1 MVSSTGDM
9 HYADDRSPAQ
19 RQAAAK
25 ARRTWPELAA
35 FAGDYSFEL
44 DDFQIQACRIL
55 EDGHGVLVCAPTGAG
70 KTVVGE
76 FAVHLALAEGAKCFY
91 TTPIKALS
99 NQKFNDLTAVHGAEN
114 VGLLTGDTVINGEA
128 PIVVMTTEVLRNMI
142 YAGSPTLS
150 GLRYVVMDEVHYLA
164 DRFRG
169 AVWEEIIIEL
179 PQEVRVVSLSATVS
193 NAEEFGDWLKSVRG
207 STEVVVSETRP
218 VPLWQHMMVGGSLL
232 DLFEPDGD
240 YVSKELLKKDARAR
254 ERSERHG
261 GGRRRGRPHVER
273 GRVVERLDGAGL
285 LPAIYFI
292 FSRAGCDAAVDEC
305 VRAGLQLTGGA
316 ERDEII
322 DYATAATA
330 HIEAR
335 DLEAVGF
342 ERWLDGLA
350 AGIAAHHAGLLPVFK
365 GVVEKLFERGLLK
378 AVFATETL
386 ALGINMP
393 ARSVVLERLIK
404 YDGSDHVMLT
414 PGQYTQLT
422 GRAGRR
428 GIDVEGHA
436 VTIWAQDI
444 RPKEVA
450 GLASKRTYPLNS
462 SFAPSYN
469 MAVNLIGAAGVDRAQ
484 EVLASSFAQFQSD
497 TEAVHIAEQARAV
510 GRKAAESA
518 EAAACDFGDFLE
530 YYELTQRLAHA
541 ERGAQKR
548 RKGARKDAA
557 RSTLGELRGGDVV
570 WIARGKHAGWA
581 VFLRPTSHR
590 KAGHD
595 PRWAVV
601 TADGWTGSLD
611 TSAFDGGVE
620 VATRIRIPK
629 HFNRKDPRE
638 RADLAASL
646 REATRDARKPT
657 RRGGAADTP
666 EIAKLRDEVR
676 AHPCRSC
683 PDTHQHTVHASRW
696 IRLHRE
702 EENLRRRAG
711 RREHSLA
718 RQFTAVREVLTE
730 FGYLEGEAVTD
741 SGRLLRNIF
750 CETDLLVAQCLRDG
764 VWEGMDA
771 PSLAAVASTV
781 IYESRFEEDEFFVAV
796 PGPINDAVAA
806 TGRRWEAIRRAENQ
820 RGLSL
825 TSKPQ
830 LGLAWPMYRWA
841 RGEEL
846 SKALA
851 ASDGPWPMPGGD
863 FVRWARRTADL
874 LHQMGTAARV
884 IGTRSSNALADEAF
898 DAVDAIR
905 RGVVADV

>member
-1 MVSSTGDM
+1 MVHSSGDVQ
-9 HYADDRSPAQ
+9 ADERSPAE
-19 RQAAAK
+19 RHTAAQ
-25 ARRTWPELAA
+25 ARRKWPELTS
-35 FAGDYSFEL
+35 FAEDYPFAL
-44 DDFQIQACRIL
+44 DDFQIRACRVL

-76 FAVHLALAEGAKCFY
+76 FAVHLALAEDAKCFY

-99 NQKFNDLTAVHGAEN
+99 NQKFNDLVDAHGAEN

-142 YAGSPTLS
+142 YAGSPTLG

-179 PQEVRVVSLSATVS
+179 PERVRVVSLSATVS

-218 VPLWQHMMVGGSLL
+218 VPLWQHMMVGGVLL

-240 YVSKELLKKDARAR
+240 YVNKELLKKDARAR
-254 ERSERHG
+254 ERSERSG
-261 GGRRRGRPHVER
+261 GGRRRGRPYVDR
-273 GRVVERLDGAGL
+273 GRVVSRLDSAAL

-305 VRAGLQLTGGA
+305 VRAGLRLTDGA
-316 ERDEII
+316 DRDAII
-322 DYATAATA
+322 DHATAACA
-330 HIEAR
+330 HIDPR

-342 ERWLDGLA
+342 DRWLDGLA
-350 AGIAAHHAGLLPVFK
+350 AGFAAHHAGLLPVFK
-365 GVVEKLFERGLLK
+365 EVVEKLFERGLLK
-378 AVFATETL
+378 VVFATETL

-404 YDGSDHVMLT
+404 YDGTDHVMLT

-436 VTIWAQDI
+436 VTVWADDI

-469 MAVNLIGAAGVDRAQ
+469 MSVNLINAAGVARAE

-497 TEAVHIAEQARAV
+497 TEAVHLAEQARALS
-510 GRKAAESA
+510 RKAAESA
-518 EAAACDFGDFLE
+518 GAAKCDKGDFLAYFE
-530 YYELTQRLAHA
+530 VTQRLSQA

-548 RKGARKDAA
+548 RKGSLRDAA
-557 RSTLGELRGGDVV
+557 RTSLEKLRGGDVV
-570 WIARGKHAGWA
+570 WISRGKRSGWA
-581 VFLRPTSHR
+581 VFLRASGR
-590 KAGHD
+590 GRHD
-595 PRWAVV
+595 LRWAVV
-601 TADGWTGSLD
+601 TDDGWTGSLD
-611 TSAFDGGVE
+611 STAFDGGVE
-620 VATRIRIPK
+620 VVTRVRLPK
-629 HFNRKDPRE
+629 HFNRKDVKHRN
-638 RADLAASL
+638 DLAAQL
-646 REATRDARKPT
+646 REATRDRSRPT
-657 RRGGAADTP
+657 RRGGAAETP
-666 EIAKLRDEVR
+666 EIARLREEVR
-676 AHPCRSC
+676 DNPCRDC
-683 PDTHQHTVHASRW
+683 PDAGQHTVHASRW
-696 IRLHRE
+696 LRLKRE
-702 EENLRRRAG
+702 VEHLKSRAG
-711 RREHSLA
+711 QREHSLA
-718 RQFTAVREVLTE
+718 RQFTAVREVLSE
-730 FGYLEGEAVTD
+730 FGYLEGETVTD

-764 VWEGMDA
+764 IWEGLEA
-771 PSLAAVASTV
+771 PALAAIASTV
-781 IYESRFEEDEFFVAV
+781 IYESRFEEDEYFVAI
-796 PGPINDAVAA
+796 PGPITDAVAA
-806 TGRRWEAIRRAENQ
+806 TGRRWEAIRRAENS

-825 TSKPQ
+825 ISKPQ
-830 LGLAWPMYRWA
+830 LGLAWPMYRWS

-851 ASDGPWPMPGGD
+851 AADGPWPMPGGD

-884 IGTRSSNALADEAF
+884 IGTKGSNKLADEAF

>member
-1 MVSSTGDM
+1 MVTADVP
-9 HYADDRSPAQ
+9 YADDRSPAQ
-19 RQAAAK
+19 RHAAAQ
-25 ARRTWPELAA
+25 ARRQWPQLAA
-35 FAGDYSFEL
+35 FAGDYPFEL
-44 DDFQIQACRIL
+44 DDFQVEACRIL
-55 EDGHGVLVCAPTGAG
+55 EGGHGVLVCAPTGAG

-99 NQKFNDLTAVHGAEN
+99 NQKFNDLVAAHGAEN
-114 VGLLTGDTVINGEA
+114 VGLLTGDTVVNGEA

-142 YAGSPTLS
+142 YAGSSTLH

-218 VPLWQHMMVGGSLL
+218 VPLWQHMMIGGALL

-254 ERSERHG
+254 ERNEGRT
-261 GGRRRGRPHVER
+261 GGRRRGGRPYVDR
-273 GRVVERLDGAGL
+273 GRVVSRLDQASL

-305 VRAGLQLTGGA
+305 VRAGLRLTDGR
-316 ERDEII
+316 ERDEIV
-322 DYATAATA
+322 DYATAAVA
-330 HIEAR
+330 HIDAA
-335 DLEAVGF
+335 DLDAVGF
-342 ERWLDGLA
+342 DRWLAGLA

-365 GVVEKLFERGLLK
+365 EVVEKLFERGLLK

-428 GIDVEGHA
+428 GIDIEGHA
-436 VTIWAQDI
+436 VTVWAEDV
-444 RPKEVA
+444 RPKELA

-469 MAVNLIGAAGVDRAQ
+469 MAVNLIGAAGVERAQ

-497 TEAVHIAEQARAV
+497 AEAVHIAEQARTLNRRA
-510 GRKAAESA
+510 A
-518 EAAACDFGDFLE
+518 EAAEGAECHLGDFLA
-530 YYELTQRLAHA
+530 YYDLTQQLAHA

-548 RKGARKDAA
+548 RKGALRDEA
-557 RSTLGELRGGDVV
+557 RTNLEKLRGGDVI
-570 WIARGKHAGWA
+570 WISRGKRTGWA
-581 VFLRPTSHR
+581 VFLRPTGGSRH
-590 KAGHD
+590 HD
-595 PRWAVV
+595 PRWSVL
-601 TADGWTGSLD
+601 TADGWAGTLE
-611 TSAFDGGVE
+611 TSAFDGGVQ
-620 VATRIRIPK
+620 VVTRIRMPK
-629 HFNRKDPRE
+629 RFDRRDAKART
-638 RADLAASL
+638 DLASSL
-646 REATRDARKPT
+646 REATRDRSRPT
-657 RRGGAADTP
+657 RRGGAAETP
-666 EIAKLRDEVR
+666 EIARLREEVK
-676 AHPCRSC
+676 AHPCRTC
-683 PDTHQHTVHASRW
+683 PDAGQHTVHAARWSR
-696 IRLHRE
+696 LKRE
-702 EENLRRRAG
+702 GELLRRRSE

-718 RQFTAVREVLTE
+718 RQFTAVREVLSE
-730 FGYLEGEAVTD
+730 FGYLDGETVTAD
-741 SGRLLRNIF
+741 GRLLRNLF
-750 CETDLLVAQCLRDG
+750 VETDLLVAQCLRDG
-764 VWEGMDA
+764 IWEGLDA
-771 PSLAAVASTV
+771 PSLAAIASTV

-796 PGPINDAVAA
+796 PGPITEPVAK
-806 TGRRWEAIRRAENQ
+806 TVRRWEAIRRAENT

-825 TSKPQ
+825 ISRPQ
-830 LGLAWPMYRWA
+830 MGLAWPIYRWT

-851 ASDGPWPMPGGD
+851 AADGPWPMPGGD

-874 LHQMGTAARV
+874 LHQMGTAARY
-884 IGTRSSNALADEAF
+884 IGTESSNKLADAAF

>member
-1 MVSSTGDM
+1 MVNADVP
-9 HYADDRSPAQ
+9 YADDRSPAE
-19 RQAAAK
+19 RHAAAQ
-25 ARRTWPELAA
+25 ARRQWPQLAA
-35 FAGDYSFEL
+35 FAGDYSFAL
-44 DDFQIQACRIL
+44 DDFQVEACRVL
-55 EDGHGVLVCAPTGAG
+55 EAGHGVLVCAPTGAG

-99 NQKFNDLTAVHGAEN
+99 NQKFNDLVDAHGAEN
-114 VGLLTGDTVINGEA
+114 VGLLTGDTVVNGEA

-142 YAGSPTLS
+142 YAGSSTLQ

-218 VPLWQHMMVGGSLL
+218 VPLWQHMMIGGALL
-232 DLFEPDGD
+232 DLFEPGAD
-240 YVSKELLKKDARAR
+240 YVSKELLKKDARMR
-254 ERSERHG
+254 ERGERTG
-261 GGRRRGRPHVER
+261 GGRRRGRPHVDR
-273 GRVVERLDGAGL
+273 GRVVSRLDQAAL

-305 VRAGLQLTGGA
+305 VRAGLRLTDGA
-316 ERDEII
+316 ERDEIV
-322 DYATAATA
+322 DYATASVA
-330 HIEAR
+330 HIDPA
-335 DLEAVGF
+335 DLDAVGF
-342 ERWLDGLA
+342 DRWLAGLA

-365 GVVEKLFERGLLK
+365 EVVEKLFERGLLK

-436 VTIWAQDI
+436 VTVWAEDV
-444 RPKEVA
+444 RPKELA

-469 MAVNLIGAAGVDRAQ
+469 MAVNLIGAAGVERAQ

-497 TEAVHIAEQARAV
+497 SEAVHIAEQARSL
-510 GRKAAESA
+510 GRRAA
-518 EAAACDFGDFLE
+518 EAAKGAECHKGDFLA
-530 YYELTQRLAHA
+530 YYELTHELSQA
-541 ERGAQKR
+541 ERANQKR
-548 RKGARKDAA
+548 RKGALRDEA
-557 RSTLGELRGGDVV
+557 RTRLEELRAGDVV
-570 WIARGKHAGWA
+570 WISRGKRVGWA
-581 VFLRPTSHR
+581 VFLRPTGGSRH
-590 KAGHD
+590 HD
-595 PRWAVV
+595 PRWAVL
-601 TADGWTGSLD
+601 TSDGWAGTLE
-611 TSAFDGGVE
+611 TSAFDGGLE
-620 VATRIRIPK
+620 VVTKLRVDKR
-629 HFNRKDPRE
+629 FDRRDPRS
-638 RADLAASL
+638 RNDLAASL
-646 REATRDARKPT
+646 REATRDRSRPT
-657 RRGGAADTP
+657 RRGGAAETP
-666 EIAKLRDEVR
+666 EIARLREEVKD
-676 AHPCRSC
+676 HPCRTC
-683 PDTHQHTVHASRW
+683 PDAGQHTVHASRW
-696 IRLHRE
+696 SRLKRE
-702 EENLRRRAG
+702 EEALRHRSE

-730 FGYLEGEAVTD
+730 FGYLEGETVTD
-741 SGRLLRNIF
+741 SGRLLRNLF
-750 CETDLLVAQCLRDG
+750 VETDLLVAQCLRDG
-764 VWEGMDA
+764 IWEGLQPA
-771 PSLAAVASTV
+771 ALAAIASTV

-796 PGPINDAVAA
+796 PGQITEHVAK
-806 TGRRWEAIRRAENQ
+806 TVRRWEAIRRTENQ

-825 TSKPQ
+825 ISRPQ
-830 LGLAWPMYRWA
+830 LGLAWPIYRWTS
-841 RGEEL
+841 GEEL

-851 ASDGPWPMPGGD
+851 AADGPWPMPGGD

-874 LHQMGTAARV
+874 LHQMGTAARF
-884 IGTRSSNALADEAF
+884 IGTESSNKLADAAF
-898 DAVDAIR
+898 EAVDEIR

>member
-1 MVSSTGDM
+1 MVSSTGDVP
-9 HYADDRSPAQ
+9 YADDRSPAK
-19 RQAAAK
+19 RHAAAK
-25 ARRTWPELAA
+25 ARQQWPELAA
-35 FAGDYSFEL
+35 FAGSYPFEL
-44 DDFQIQACRIL
+44 DDFQERACRVL

-99 NQKFNDLTAVHGAEN
+99 NQKFHDLAETHGADN

-142 YAGSPTLS
+142 YAGSPTLK

-207 STEVVVSETRP
+207 STEVIVSEIRP
-218 VPLWQHMMVGGSLL
+218 VPLWQHMMVGGALL
-232 DLFEPDGD
+232 DLFEPDGE
-240 YVSKELLKKDARAR
+240 YVSKELLKKDQRAR
-254 ERSERHG
+254 ERTERH
-261 GGRRRGRPHVER
+261 GRRRGRQFVDR
-273 GRVVERLDGAGL
+273 GRVVTRLDSSAL

-305 VRAGLQLTGGA
+305 VRAGLRLTDSA
-316 ERDEII
+316 DRDEIL

-330 HIEAR
+330 HIDAR

-342 ERWLDGLA
+342 DRWLDGLA

-365 GVVEKLFERGLLK
+365 AVVEKLFERGLLK
-378 AVFATETL
+378 VVFATETL

-436 VTIWAQDI
+436 VTVWAEDI

-469 MAVNLIGAAGVDRAQ
+469 MAVNLIGAAGVDRAF

-518 EAAACDFGDFLE
+518 EAARCDQGDFLE
-530 YYELTQRLAHA
+530 YYELTQRLSKA

-548 RKGARKDAA
+548 RKGLRRDEART
-557 RSTLGELRGGDVV
+557 SLSNLRGGDIV
-570 WIARGKHAGWA
+570 WIGRGKHSGWA

-595 PRWAVV
+595 PRWSVV
-601 TADGWTGSLD
+601 TADAWTGSMD
-611 TSAFDGGVE
+611 TSVFEGGLE
-620 VATRIRIPK
+620 VAGRVRLPK
-629 HFNRKDPRE
+629 HFNRKDPRQ
-638 RADLAASL
+638 RADVAAAL
-646 REATRDARKPT
+646 REATRDLPRPT
-657 RRGGAADTP
+657 RRGGAPETP
-666 EIAKLRDEVR
+666 EIAELREQVK

-683 PDTHQHTVHASRW
+683 PEAGQHTVHASRW
-696 IRLHRE
+696 MRLHRE
-702 EENLRRRAG
+702 EEHLRRRAG

-718 RQFTAVREVLTE
+718 RQFSAVREVLSE
-730 FGYLEGEAVTD
+730 FGYLDGETVTD
-741 SGRLLRNIF
+741 AGRLLRNIF

-764 VWEGMDA
+764 VWEGLDA
-771 PSLAAVASTV
+771 PALAAIASTV
-781 IYESRFEEDEFFVAV
+781 IYNSRFEEDEFFVAV
-796 PGPINDAVAA
+796 PGPISERVAA
-806 TGRRWEAIRRAENQ
+806 TARRWEAIRRAENS

-825 TSKPQ
+825 TGKPQ

-874 LHQMGTAARV
+874 LHQLGTAARQ
-884 IGTRSSNALADEAF
+884 IGTRPSNALADAAF
-898 DAVDAIR
+898 DAVDSIR

>member
-1 MVSSTGDM
+1 MVPSTGDVPF
-9 HYADDRSPAQ
+9 ADDRSPSQ
-19 RQAAAK
+19 RYAAAG
-25 ARRTWPELAA
+25 ARRQWPEAA
-35 FAGDYSFEL
+35 VFGESYPFEL
-44 DDFQIQACRIL
+44 DDFQVRACRIL

-99 NQKFNDLTAVHGAEN
+99 NQKFHDLVETHGADR

-142 YAGSPTLS
+142 YAGSPTLR

-207 STEVVVSETRP
+207 STEVVVSEIRP
-218 VPLWQHMMVGGSLL
+218 VPLWQHMMVGGALL

-240 YVSKELLKKDARAR
+240 RVSKELLRKDQRSR
-254 ERSERHG
+254 ERGERQ
-261 GGRRRGRPHVER
+261 GGRRRGRQFVDR
-273 GRVVERLDGAGL
+273 GRAVSRLDQAGL

-305 VRAGLQLTGGA
+305 VRAGLRLTDAA
-316 ERDEII
+316 ERDRIV
-322 DYATAATA
+322 DYATASCA
-330 HIEAR
+330 HIDPA

-342 ERWLDGLA
+342 DRWLEGLG

-365 GVVEKLFERGLLK
+365 EVVEKLFERGLLK
-378 AVFATETL
+378 VVFATETL

-393 ARSVVLERLIK
+393 ARTVVLERLIK

-428 GIDVEGHA
+428 GIDIEGHA
-436 VTIWAQDI
+436 VTVWAEDI

-450 GLASKRTYPLNS
+450 GLASRRTYPLNS

-469 MAVNLIGAAGVDRAQ
+469 MAVNLIAAAGVDRAF
-484 EVLASSFAQFQSD
+484 EVLASSFAQFQFD
-497 TEAVHIAEQARAV
+497 AEAVHIAEQARAMA
-510 GRKAAESA
+510 RKSA
-518 EAAACDFGDFLE
+518 EEAEGAACDRGDFLA
-530 YYELTQRLAHA
+530 YYELTQSLAQA
-541 ERGAQKR
+541 ERRAQKR
-548 RKGARKDAA
+548 RKGARRDQA
-557 RSTLGELRGGDVV
+557 RSTLAELRVGDVV
-570 WIARGKHAGWA
+570 WIPRGKRTGWA
-581 VFLRPTSHR
+581 VFLRRSSHP

-595 PRWAVV
+595 PRWTVV
-601 TADGWTGSLD
+601 TADGWAGSLD

-620 VATRIRIPK
+620 VASRVRVPK
-629 HFNRKDPRE
+629 RFNRKDPRE
-638 RADLAASL
+638 RADLASSL
-646 REATRDARKPT
+646 REATKGLERPS
-657 RRGGAADTP
+657 RRGGAPETP
-666 EIAKLRDEVR
+666 EIARLRDEVK
-676 AHPCRSC
+676 AHPCRTC
-683 PDTHQHTVHASRW
+683 PDAGRHTVHASRW
-696 IRLHRE
+696 SRLHRE
-702 EENLRRRAG
+702 EENLRKRAG

-718 RQFTAVREVLTE
+718 RQFTAVREVLSE
-730 FGYLEGEAVTD
+730 FGYLDGEAVTMP
-741 SGRLLRNIF
+741 GRLLRNIF

-764 VWEGMDA
+764 VWEGLDA
-771 PSLAAVASTV
+771 AAMAAIASTV
-781 IYESRFEEDEFFVAV
+781 IYDSRFEEDEFFVAV
-796 PGPINDAVAA
+796 PGPINEAVAA
-806 TGRRWEAIRRAENQ
+806 TGRRWEAIRRAENS

-825 TSKPQ
+825 TAKPQ
-830 LGLAWPMYRWA
+830 LGLAWPIYRWT

-874 LHQMGTAARV
+874 LHQVGTTARQ
-884 IGTRSSNALADEAF
+884 IGTPGSNGLADAAFEA
-898 DAVDAIR
+898 VEAIR

>member
-1 MVSSTGDM
+1 MVNADV
-9 HYADDRSPAQ
+9 HADDRSPSE
-19 RQAAAK
+19 RHAADR
-25 ARRTWPELAA
+25 ARRQWPQLAA
-35 FAGDYSFEL
+35 FADEYSFIL
-44 DDFQIQACRIL
+44 DDFQIEACRVL
-55 EDGHGVLVCAPTGAG
+55 EGGHGVLVCAPTGAG

-76 FAVHLALAEGAKCFY
+76 FAVHLALAEGRKCFY

-99 NQKFNDLTAVHGAEN
+99 NQKFNDLVDAHGADN
-114 VGLLTGDTVINGEA
+114 VGLLTGDTVVNGEA

-142 YAGSPTLS
+142 YAGSPTLG

-218 VPLWQHMMVGGSLL
+218 VPLWQHMMIGGALL

-254 ERSERHG
+254 ERGERHA
-261 GGRRRGRPHVER
+261 GGRRRGRPYVDR
-273 GRVVERLDGAGL
+273 GRVISRLDQAAL

-305 VRAGLQLTGGA
+305 VRAGLRLTDGR
-316 ERDEII
+316 ERDDIV
-322 DYATAATA
+322 DYATASVS
-330 HIEAR
+330 HIDAA

-342 ERWLDGLA
+342 ERWLAGLA

-365 GVVEKLFERGLLK
+365 EVVEKLFERGLLK

-436 VTIWAQDI
+436 VTVWAEDV
-444 RPKEVA
+444 RPKELA

-469 MAVNLIGAAGVDRAQ
+469 MAVNLIGAAGVERAQ

-497 TEAVHIAEQARAV
+497 AEAVHIAEQARSL
-510 GRKAAESA
+510 GRRAA
-518 EAAACDFGDFLE
+518 EAAEGATCDKGDFLA
-530 YYELTQRLAHA
+530 YYEITQQLSHA
-541 ERGAQKR
+541 EKSAQKR
-548 RKGARKDAA
+548 RKGALRDEA
-557 RSTLGELRGGDVV
+557 RTYLEKLRAGDVI
-570 WIARGKHAGWA
+570 WISRGKRTGWA
-581 VFLRPTSHR
+581 VFLRPTGGSRH
-590 KAGHD
+590 HD
-595 PRWAVV
+595 PRWSVL
-601 TADGWTGSLD
+601 TADGWAGTLE
-611 TSAFDGGVE
+611 TAAFDGGVE
-620 VATRIRIPK
+620 VVTRIRMPK
-629 HFNRKDPRE
+629 RFDRRDPRS
-638 RADLAASL
+638 RTDLASSL
-646 REATRDARKPT
+646 REATRDRSRPT
-657 RRGGAADTP
+657 RRGGAAETP
-666 EIAKLRDEVR
+666 EIARLREEVK
-676 AHPCRSC
+676 AHPCRTC
-683 PDTHQHTVHASRW
+683 PDAGQHTVHASRW
-696 IRLHRE
+696 SRLKRE
-702 EENLRRRAG
+702 EELLRSRSE

-730 FGYLEGEAVTD
+730 FGYLEGETVTHD
-741 SGRLLRNIF
+741 GRLLRNLF
-750 CETDLLVAQCLRDG
+750 VETDLLVAQCLRDG
-764 VWEGMDA
+764 IWEGLDA
-771 PSLAAVASTV
+771 PALAAIASTV

-796 PGPINDAVAA
+796 PGPITEPVQK
-806 TGRRWEAIRRAENQ
+806 TVRRWEAIRRAENQ

-825 TSKPQ
+825 ISRPQ
-830 LGLAWPMYRWA
+830 MGLAWPIYRWTK
-841 RGEEL
+841 GEEL

-851 ASDGPWPMPGGD
+851 AADGPWPMPGGD

-874 LHQMGTAARV
+874 LHQMGSAARH
-884 IGTRSSNALADEAF
+884 IGTESSNKLADNAF